1 MEMKKCKTYSC
12 VLFHGLNPNI
22 NEIPSVEEFLTELK
36 RIYEERI
43 FLKRFSSLFEK
54 YEYDIEEAL

>member
-12 VLFHGLNPNI
+12 VLFNGLNPNI

-54 YEYDIEEAL
+54 YECDIEEAL